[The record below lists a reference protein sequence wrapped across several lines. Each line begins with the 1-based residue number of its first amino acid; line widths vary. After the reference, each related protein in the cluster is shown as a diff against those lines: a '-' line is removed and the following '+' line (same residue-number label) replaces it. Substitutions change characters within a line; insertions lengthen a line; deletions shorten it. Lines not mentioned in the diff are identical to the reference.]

1 MENILNEFVD
11 ILKKRPECIAIAVFG
26 SYARGQQRP
35 NSDIDVFVVVTEGA
49 WRDIEMVNGQ
59 AFEMVYS
66 SKEAATTYYQNNPNN
81 AVQQWRD
88 LKVIYDPNNVFDEL
102 RTIVNKIEKQGKKK
116 LTDKAIR
123 HFRFDVDDRIR
134 VIEYLKEQDF
144 ATANYFLSVL
154 GDQAMSLYFD
164 LRQIWTPPPKQR
176 ISYLREHDKKVAQLA
191 EELFS
196 ERLIA
201 ERIAAA
207 KSLIDAIFEN

>member
-11 ILKKRPECIAIAVFG
+11 TLKKRPECNAIAIFG

-66 SKEAATTYYQNNPNN
+66 SKEAATIYYQNNPNN

-88 LKVIYDPNNVFDEL
+88 LKVIHDPNNVFDEL

-134 VIEYLKEQDF
+134 AIEYLKEQDF

-154 GDQAMSLYFD
+154 GDHVISLYFD

-191 EELFS
+191 EDLFS
-196 ERLIA
+196 ERSIA

-207 KSLIDAIFEN
+207 KSLINAIFEN